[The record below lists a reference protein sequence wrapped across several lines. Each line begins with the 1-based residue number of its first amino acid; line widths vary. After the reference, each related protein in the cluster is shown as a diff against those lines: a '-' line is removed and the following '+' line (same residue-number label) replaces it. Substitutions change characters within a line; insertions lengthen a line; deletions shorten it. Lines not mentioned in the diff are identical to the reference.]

1 MAKARANK
9 IEYTRRI
16 FAIQGWILEGVQSAL
31 IVRQIIASDWCT
43 SERHAERMLKDA
55 RDLWTEIPEAE
66 INQKRKLKIGELQ
79 QLARSMQE
87 RFKGTPAGIRAIVS
101 VQKEIIKLEG
111 IAPATKVEVSGK
123 DGKPIE
129 TKNYNVSL
137 SKEEIIDISKTLDS
151 SV

>member
-1 MAKARANK
+1 MAKASK
-9 IEYTRRI
+9 IEYARRI

-31 IVRQIIASDWCT
+31 IVRQIISSNWCT
-43 SERHAERMLKDA
+43 STRHAERMLKDA

-101 VQKEIIKLEG
+101 VQKEIIKLDG
-111 IAPATKVEVSGK
+111 IAPPTKVELTGK
-123 DGKPIE
+123 GGEPIKTE
-129 TKNYNVSL
+129 TTLKLTPDEVKEYANILKN
-137 SKEEIIDISKTLDS
+137 EI
-151 SV
+151 